1 MSLIE
6 PIGPMVS
13 PMVSNLVAEMVLA
26 GLWRT
31 GRLLAK
37 DDGKH
42 ASIDRTLVFLTV
54 LAHSL
59 PRGETEQRQPG
70 ISVNAMALSFNL
82 PFETTR
88 RHVGV
93 LLADGWCERISTG
106 IVVSD
111 TVLTEVATQECIDDL
126 HDLMVWLAE
135 QFQLLD
141 LPLPSPRA
149 TASASREMVTLA
161 AVELILAAID
171 FGKVGFRN
179 LREFYIVHAIVAGS
193 ARKVTI
199 DPLLSRQLGATATLP
214 PPNLRRGV
222 NVHRLAGLLT
232 LPPVTTYRHVNR
244 AIQAG
249 KLERCPGGVRA
260 AQSYLATPK
269 IHADARLAT
278 ARAQRAFQ
286 RLASAGF
293 AFDAPSRQYSGGR
306 PNLPD
311 WGQ

>member
-1 MSLIE
+1 MPLIE
-6 PIGPMVS
+6 PIGRMVS
-13 PMVSNLVAEMVLA
+13 SLVAEMVLA
-26 GLWRT
+26 SLWRT

-59 PRGETEQRQPG
+59 PRGDGDQRQPG

-88 RHVGV
+88 RHVGG
-93 LLADGWCERISTG
+93 LLADGWCQRIPSG
-106 IVVSD
+106 IVVPEG
-111 TVLTEVATQECIDDL
+111 VLAEPATRDCISDL
-126 HDLMVWLAE
+126 HDLMVWLVE
-135 QFQLLD
+135 QYQLLD
-141 LPLPSPRA
+141 LPLPASRA
-149 TASASREMVTLA
+149 TVSASREVVTLA

-171 FGKVGFRN
+171 FGKVGFKN

-193 ARKVTI
+193 IRKVTF
-199 DPLLSRQLGATATLP
+199 DPSLLRQFSDTAMLP
-214 PPNLRRGV
+214 PPHLRRGV

-269 IHADARLAT
+269 AHTDDRLAT

>member
-1 MSLIE
+1 
-6 PIGPMVS
+6 
-13 PMVSNLVAEMVLA
+13 
-26 GLWRT
+26 
-31 GRLLAK
+31 
-37 DDGKH
+37 
-42 ASIDRTLVFLTV
+42 
-54 LAHSL
+54 
-59 PRGETEQRQPG
+59 
-70 ISVNAMALSFNL
+70 
-82 PFETTR
+82 
-88 RHVGV
+88 
-93 LLADGWCERISTG
+93 
-106 IVVSD
+106 
-111 TVLTEVATQECIDDL
+111 
-126 HDLMVWLAE
+126 
-135 QFQLLD
+135 
-141 LPLPSPRA
+141 
-149 TASASREMVTLA
+149 VTLA

-171 FGKVGFRN
+171 FGKVGFKN
-179 LREFYIVHAIVAGS
+179 LREFYIVHAILAGS

-199 DPLLSRQLGATATLP
+199 NSSLSRATAALLP
-214 PPNLRRGV
+214 PHLRRGV

-286 RLASAGF
+286 RLATAGF
-293 AFDAPSRQYSGGR
+293 AFDTPSRQYSGGR

>member
-1 MSLIE
+1 MPLIE
-6 PIGPMVS
+6 PIGRMVS
-13 PMVSNLVAEMVLA
+13 GLVAEMVLA

-42 ASIDRTLVFLTV
+42 ASIDRALAFLTV

-59 PRGETEQRQPG
+59 PRGEGEQRQPG

-93 LLADGWCERISTG
+93 LLADGWCERISSG
-106 IVVSD
+106 IVVND
-111 TVLTEVATQECIDDL
+111 AVLAEAATQDCIDDL
-126 HDLMVWLAE
+126 HDLMVWLVE
-135 QFQLLD
+135 QFQLLN

-149 TASASREMVTLA
+149 TVCATQEIVTLA

-193 ARKVTI
+193 IRKVTF
-199 DPLLSRQLGATATLP
+199 DPSLSREFSVTADSP
-214 PPNLRRGV
+214 PPHLRRGV

-244 AIQAG
+244 AIQSG

-269 IHADARLAT
+269 IHTDARLAT

>member
-1 MSLIE
+1 MRLIE
-6 PIGPMVS
+6 PVGPKVS
-13 PMVSNLVAEMVLA
+13 SLVAEMVLA
-26 GLWRT
+26 SLWRT
-31 GRLLAK
+31 GRLLARQ
-37 DDGKH
+37 DGKH
-42 ASIDRTLVFLTV
+42 PSIDRTLVFLTV

-59 PRGETEQRQPG
+59 PRGEADQRLSG
-70 ISVNAMALSFNL
+70 ISVNAMALSFNM

-93 LLADGWCERISTG
+93 LLADGWCERISSG
-106 IVVSD
+106 IVVND
-111 TVLTEVATQECIDDL
+111 AVLARPATQDFVNDL
-126 HDLMVWLAE
+126 HDLMIWLVE
-135 QFQLLD
+135 QYQLLD
-141 LPLPSPRA
+141 LPLPSSRA
-149 TASASREMVTLA
+149 TASASRATVTLA

-171 FGKVGFRN
+171 FGKVGFSN

-193 ARKVTI
+193 ARNVTP
-199 DPLLSRQLGATATLP
+199 DPSLPRQISAATALP
-214 PPNLRRGV
+214 PPHLRRGV

-244 AIQAG
+244 AILAG
-249 KLERCPGGVRA
+249 KLERCAGGVRA

-269 IHADARLAT
+269 IHTDNRLAT

-293 AFDAPSRQYSGGR
+293 AFDAPSRQYSAGR